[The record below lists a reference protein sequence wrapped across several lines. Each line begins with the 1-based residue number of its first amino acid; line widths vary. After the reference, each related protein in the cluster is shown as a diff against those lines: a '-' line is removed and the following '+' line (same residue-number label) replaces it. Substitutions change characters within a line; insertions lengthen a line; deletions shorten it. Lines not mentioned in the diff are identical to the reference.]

1 MTKLPCRLRLLAYS
15 ITFATTLSLITVCAV
30 SGAAQS
36 GRRARKPTV
45 VTPPLPEPTPE
56 VKKAPQET
64 KPALT
69 FIIGSDRQNFSVPM
83 YFTSS
88 VVRACADRLDDAP
101 SVRVDLVHRDMNR
114 GEAVKRAKEEKEAY
128 VVLIELRTE
137 FATSSRD
144 SSELYIQYWV
154 FAPVTGKSITSGR
167 TYQQAYRTGP
177 VIAGPRTTGRTNAP
191 YTEILLKRAAREAAE
206 RILSAMKD
214 ATPVIPVPG

>member
-1 MTKLPCRLRLLAYS
+1 MTNHKCRLRLFAY
-15 ITFATTLSLITVCAV
+15 IAPFVILSLIAV
-30 SGAAQS
+30 SAVSSAAQS
-36 GRRARKPTV
+36 GRRARKPAV
-45 VTPPLPEPTPE
+45 VTPPVPEPSPE
-56 VKKAPQET
+56 EKKAPQET

-69 FIIGSDRQNFSVPM
+69 FIIGSDRQENFSVPM
-83 YFTSS
+83 HFTSS

-101 SVRVDLVHRDMNR
+101 SVRVDLVHRDMHR
-114 GEAVKRAKEEKEAY
+114 GEAVKRAKQEKEAY

-137 FATSSRD
+137 FASSSRD
-144 SSELYIQYWV
+144 SSELYIQYSV

-191 YTEILLKRAAREAAE
+191 YTEILLQRAAREAAE

-214 ATPVIPVPG
+214 ATPGFPVPG